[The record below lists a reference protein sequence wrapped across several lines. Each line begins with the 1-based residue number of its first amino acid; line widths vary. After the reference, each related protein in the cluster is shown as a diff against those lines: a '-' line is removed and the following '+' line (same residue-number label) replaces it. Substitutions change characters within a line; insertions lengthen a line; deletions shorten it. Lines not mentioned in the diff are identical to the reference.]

1 VLQLVNSLGGN
12 TSAGGLLSRATGQV
26 LNPNLELLFS
36 GVNLRSFAFDF
47 DFAPR
52 DEKESNVVKE
62 IIRVFKQS
70 MAPRTGSN
78 TEGAG
83 LFIEA
88 PNIFLLKYKSGN
100 QDHPYLNKFKPCALT
115 SMGMNYTGSGSYSTY
130 AKNIFRRVKLRDDLQ
145 NVFTIFNKYQIQEGA
160 RPDTVAEELYGSS
173 QYDWVVLIGAGI
185 INVRNE
191 WPLSD
196 RDIYRYSEELYGND
210 LNAVH
215 HYETTEVKDSNG
227 RLILPAGKIVDS
239 TFTIPDPNI
248 SIQTLN
254 PVVGIS
260 NYEYEVRKNNKK
272 RDIYVLKPAYLQQ
285 VINDTRKA
293 MTYDRSSQY
302 VNDKLIRTENTRVTM
317 P

>member
-1 VLQLVNSLGGN
+1 MSYFREL
-12 TSAGGLLSRATGQV
+12 
-26 LNPNLELLFS
+26 PNLEYQSFLSSRKGSDDYLL
-36 GVNLRSFAFDF
+36 V
-47 DFAPR
+47 
-52 DEKESNVVKE
+52 
-62 IIRVFKQS
+62 
-70 MAPRTGSN
+70 
-78 TEGAG
+78 
-83 LFIEA
+83 
-88 PNIFLLKYKSGN
+88 
-100 QDHPYLNKFKPCALT
+100 
-115 SMGMNYTGSGSYSTY
+115 
-130 AKNIFRRVKLRDDLQ
+130 KNIFRRVKLRDDLQ

-196 RDIYRYSEELYGND
+196 RDIYRYSEQLYGND

-215 HYETTEVKDSNG
+215 HYETKEIKDSRG

-285 VINDTRKA
+285 VINDTRKE